1 MPSLT
6 MSGGEDN
13 KNYSQVSSHC
23 MTFGLEINWVYSYSL
38 KAHTESV
45 INTEMQQFSTWQV
58 LA

>member
-1 MPSLT
+1 